1 LSRVRFLILIAMFF
15 SFFVVSSDNAI
26 SGISP
31 EYKEAAQKRQAEI
44 ARQMFCSEKAG
55 KEKVM
60 KRDLASFVVGCM
72 DAIERAEQAIIARPR
87 RRYAWVC
94 AGDGRRSYLSDAG
107 LHRDCRRRHIE
118 NIKCDASSPSR
129 SLSRL
134 FRAYE
139 GAALTP
145 EEPVVGLNA

>member
-1 LSRVRFLILIAMFF
+1 MFPVLIAVFF
-15 SFFVVSSDNAI
+15 STFVFPLDGAI

-72 DAIERAEQAIIARPR
+72 EAIERAEQAI
-87 RRYAWVC
+87 
-94 AGDGRRSYLSDAG
+94 
-107 LHRDCRRRHIE
+107 
-118 NIKCDASSPSR
+118 KK
-129 SLSRL
+129 
-134 FRAYE
+134 
-139 GAALTP
+139 
-145 EEPVVGLNA
+145 